1 MLKKTEQIA
10 WLVLSLAFISCIAL
24 AIGVPTGVRWY
35 LLNAT
40 RPMNVRLQP
49 RSGAVTYQPP
59 GNATALVA
67 AKGTQLFNRSTI
79 DQGENADALVIFY
92 HPDQSETPIATI
104 QLYGETD
111 LTVGK
116 ARTPRFEVSQLP
128 HHIQLRV
135 GSASN
140 MRVSVTGNGR
150 EAQLTVQTPRG
161 TINLQEGTFKLIVHP
176 SQTDLTVI
184 DGQAHVPDPESKQ
197 NIVLIQSQ
205 QTQLTSAGLGE
216 ITIGER
222 NIMRT
227 LNGDFEEPLAPTWN
241 IDTEKDREDETGGAV
256 RQRVVGESR
265 WVVFFTRVGQ
275 HWAQTGLTQEINQDI
290 RGAKSLYVRARLRVD
305 THTLP
310 VCGSMGTEC
319 PIMIR
324 LRFSDQTTGSRP
336 EWLQGFY
343 AVEGDGT
350 NEPFCPSCEWK
361 ATHIQVPMGVWY
373 DYESPDLLP
382 LLRAENIDPSALWS
396 VEIYASG
403 HTYGSAIDEI
413 DILIGE

>member
-1 MLKKTEQIA
+1 MFKKTEHVA
-10 WLVLSLAFISCIAL
+10 WLVLSLAFVSCVAL
-24 AIGVPTGVRWY
+24 AVGVPTSARWY
-35 LLNAT
+35 LHNAT
-40 RPMNVRLQP
+40 RSMNVILQP
-49 RSGAVTYQPP
+49 RSGAVTYRRP
-59 GNATALVA
+59 GNTTALVA
-67 AKGTQLFNRSTI
+67 SNGTELFDRSVI
-79 DQGENADALVIFY
+79 DQQEDADALVIFY
-92 HPDQSETPIATI
+92 HPDQSETPIATV

-111 LTVGK
+111 LTIGK
-116 ARTPRFEVSQLP
+116 ARTPRFEVSKLP
-128 HHIQLRV
+128 HHIQLQV

-140 MRVSVTGNGR
+140 MRVSVTGDGR
-150 EAQLTVQTPRG
+150 EAQLTVQTPQG
-161 TINLQEGTFKLIVHP
+161 TVNLQEGTFKLIVRA
-176 SQTDLTVI
+176 SQTDITVI
-184 DGQAHVPDPESKQ
+184 AGQAHVPDPESED
-197 NIVLIQSQ
+197 NMVLTQSQ
-205 QTQLTSAGLGE
+205 RTQLTPSGLGE

-227 LNGDFEEPLAPTWN
+227 LNGDFEEPLASTW
-241 IDTEKDREDETGGAV
+241 DLYTEKDREDETGGTV

-265 WVVFFTRVGQ
+265 RVVFFTRVGQ
-275 HWAQTGLTQEINQDI
+275 HWAETGLTQEINQDI

-305 THTLP
+305 AHTLP

-324 LRFSDQTTGSRP
+324 LRFNDQVTGSRP

-343 AVEGDGT
+343 AVEGGGG

-361 ATHIQVPMGVWY
+361 AQHIQVPLGVWY

-382 LLRAENIDPSALWS
+382 LLRTESIDPSTLWS

-413 DILIGE
+413 AVLVGE

>member
-1 MLKKTEQIA
+1 MLRKTEHVA

-24 AIGVPTGVRWY
+24 AFGVPMGARWY
-35 LLNAT
+35 LHNAM
-40 RPMNVRLQP
+40 RPMDVLLQP
-49 RSGAVTYQPP
+49 RSGAVTYIRP

-67 AKGTQLFNRSTI
+67 SNNTELLKKSEIIQEE
-79 DQGENADALVIFY
+79 DADALVIFY

-104 QLYGETD
+104 QLYGETEV
-111 LTVGK
+111 TIGQ
-116 ARTPRFEVSQLP
+116 AETPRFETSQLP
-128 HHIQLRV
+128 HHVYLQV
-135 GSASN
+135 NSASN
-140 MRVSVTGNGR
+140 MRVSTTGDER
-150 EAQLTVQTPRG
+150 AAQITVQTPQG
-161 TINLQEGTFKLIVHP
+161 MINLQEGTFKLIVRP

-184 DGQAHVPDPESKQ
+184 DGQAHVPDPESED
-197 NIVLIQSQ
+197 NMVLTQSQ
-205 QTQLTSAGLGE
+205 RTQLTPEGLGE

-222 NIMRT
+222 NILRT
-227 LNGDFEEPLAPTWN
+227 LNGDFDEPLATAWN
-241 IDTEKDREDETGGAV
+241 LYTEKDRADEDGGTV
-256 RQRVVGESR
+256 RQRMVGESR
-265 WVVFFTRVGQ
+265 RVVFFTRVGQ
-275 HWAQTGLTQEINQDI
+275 HWAETGLTQEINQDI

-305 THTLP
+305 AQTLP

-324 LRFSDQTTGSRP
+324 LRFNDQESGRRA

-350 NEPFCPSCEWK
+350 NQPFCPSCEWK
-361 ATHIQVPMGVWY
+361 AEHVQVPLGVWY

-382 LLRAENIDPSALWS
+382 LLRAEGIDPSALWS

-413 DILIGE
+413 AVLVGE